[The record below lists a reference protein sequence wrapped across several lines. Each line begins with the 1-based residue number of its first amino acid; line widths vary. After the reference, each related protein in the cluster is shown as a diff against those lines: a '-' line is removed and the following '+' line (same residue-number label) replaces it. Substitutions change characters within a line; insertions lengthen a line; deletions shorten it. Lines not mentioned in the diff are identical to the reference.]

1 MPTPN
6 LVFGVGIVIKVSF
19 MYHRRYRLT
28 RSRLLTKCLKAG
40 KRLTRTPCFDIIA
53 LPKVREPSHPRFCI
67 VVSKKVS
74 NRANKRNLVRRRL
87 REIIRLHLL
96 SLDSAYAYS
105 AIIFILKQ
113 PVLDMTYTQLEET
126 ARHCFKIVNKTDKY

>member
-1 MPTPN
+1 M
-6 LVFGVGIVIKVSF
+6 FK
-19 MYHRRYRLT
+19 RRFRLT

-40 KRLTRTPCFDIIA
+40 KRLARTPYFDVIA

-87 REIIRLHLL
+87 REIIRLQLL
-96 SLDSAYAYS
+96 SVESVHAYS
-105 AIIFILKQ
+105 AVIFILKE
-113 PVLDMTYTQLEET
+113 PVLRGTYQELQNSAEE
-126 ARHCFKIVNKTDKY
+126 CFRKKD